1 MMSRSRATWS
11 GIFATTSIAEFWPV
25 GGLSQT
31 KYYLKDCPLWVK
43 ITRPHHPLRD
53 QQVEVLKADKR
64 YLVIR
69 LPDTSTMKLPRAWTD
84 ADGAPSALA
93 LAGAEIFTI
102 EAIRALVEL
111 VAALKNGR

>member
-1 MMSRSRATWS
+1 
-11 GIFATTSIAEFWPV
+11 
-25 GGLSQT
+25 
-31 KYYLKDCPLWVK
+31 VK

-84 ADGAPSALA
+84 ADGAPSALGV
-93 LAGAEIFTI
+93 AGSEIFTI